1 MIVVIYV
8 LLVILLLLYVA
19 YLQYQSVADTKR
31 FMEIVEYT
39 NKRIDLLEA
48 KDEEIRQKLYE
59 EAKRE
64 VENDTIHN

>member
-1 MIVVIYV
+1 MIVVICV
-8 LLVILLLLYVA
+8 LLVILLLLYIA
-19 YLQYQSVADTKR
+19 YLLYQGVADTKR

-48 KDEEIRQKLYE
+48 KDEETRQKLYE

-64 VENDTIHN
+64 VENEHR

>member
-8 LLVILLLLYVA
+8 LLVVLLLYIA

-48 KDEEIRQKLYE
+48 KDEE
-59 EAKRE
+59 AKRE
-64 VENDTIHN
+64 AENEQ